1 MSRWLFSVIT
11 FCASFFCF
19 CLTNAE
25 ELKKPLSLNES
36 ITIAIK
42 KSTSIRAAEHGIK
55 GANYE
60 RKAAGTD
67 FLPKLTTEYNY
78 TRFNEDPHMK
88 SPAGEFLSYPMD
100 MKIGRK
106 DRYQWN
112 TYLTQPIF
120 TGGALTS
127 SYQIAKLG
135 LDMAEKNW
143 SRAKQDIVLQVKEAY
158 FTILKVEKI
167 KEVALQAVEQVK
179 SHVDVSQAFF
189 EEEMI
194 PKNDLLEAQVRYAQV
209 KQDLIRA
216 DNGVQIAKAYFNTV
230 LRQDVNESVE
240 VEDVLGYRPE
250 VFSLED
256 CLKEG
261 LERRPEMK
269 EANLNLERARKS
281 VGLAK
286 SRFFPHIS
294 VVTNY
299 QRMGDHADLR
309 GNPYED
315 AENWMVST
323 LFSWDVWEWGK
334 KHYQVSARRAK
345 AAQAEELEKQVG
357 DVIALEVKES
367 YLNLK
372 EAEKNIFV
380 AETARE
386 QAEENFRLNQE
397 RYNEQMATTTDVL
410 DAQTLLTEAQNNYYN
425 ALSDYHIAKARLER
439 AIGRE

>member
-1 MSRWLFSVIT
+1 
-11 FCASFFCF
+11 
-19 CLTNAE
+19 
-25 ELKKPLSLNES
+25 
-36 ITIAIK
+36 
-42 KSTSIRAAEHGIK
+42 
-55 GANYE
+55 
-60 RKAAGTD
+60 
-67 FLPKLTTEYNY
+67 
-78 TRFNEDPHMK
+78 MK

-230 LRQDVNESVE
+230 LRQDVNEPVE

-250 VFSLED
+250 VFSLEG

-261 LERRPEMK
+261 IERRPEMK
-269 EANLNLERARKS
+269 EANLNLERAQKGVR
-281 VGLAK
+281 LAK

-299 QRMGDHADLR
+299 QRMGNHADLR

-386 QAEENFRLNQE
+386 QAEENFRLNQA

-439 AIGRE
+439 AVGRE